1 MLKDSK
7 SLEISCY
14 VVGAGAFGVFFR
26 WMQLMLAYNEEDL
39 PDASAWNVLVPL
51 FIAAGAFVFAR
62 FISKMNKEG
71 LFLSEDMFIALR
83 NDGKIYSV
91 CRWVIGGLM
100 IVGSILLL
108 ATCELDLNVVF
119 LRILAAFGILTG
131 VAFPLLLTMVNKPHV
146 SGNGTMTLL
155 AVLPVLMFSVW
166 LLTCYKQNSINPVQW
181 DYAVEILALIITLLA
196 FLRMA
201 GFAYGVVNTD
211 KSRFLCMFGAMLC
224 VMTIADKRYLGQ
236 QIMFAAAA
244 LMMVMYN
251 WIMVENLQ
259 RRETVPFENVGNTE
273 DGSEQ
278 L

>member
-1 MLKDSK
+1 MHDH
-7 SLEISCY
+7 ET
-14 VVGAGAFGVFFR
+14 
-26 WMQLMLAYNEEDL
+26 EETY
-39 PDASAWNVLVPL
+39 
-51 FIAAGAFVFAR
+51 I
-62 FISKMNKEG
+62 
-71 LFLSEDMFIALR
+71 
-83 NDGKIYSV
+83 
-91 CRWVIGGLM
+91 
-100 IVGSILLL
+100 IL
-108 ATCELDLNVVF
+108 
-119 LRILAAFGILTG
+119 
-131 VAFPLLLTMVNKPHV
+131 